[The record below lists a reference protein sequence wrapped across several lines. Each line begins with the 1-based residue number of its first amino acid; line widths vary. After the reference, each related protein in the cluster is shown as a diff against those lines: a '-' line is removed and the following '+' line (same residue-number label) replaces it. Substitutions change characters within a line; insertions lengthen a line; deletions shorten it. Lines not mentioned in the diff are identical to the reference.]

1 MQKEPTA
8 GGRALS
14 ICLGGV
20 VSRNDRRVIWITF
33 RFLEINGP
41 KLRPCK
47 HISYIP
53 NKQLKK
59 IVVFYKICTKHCSP
73 KDLI

>member
-8 GGRALS
+8 GGHALS

-33 RFLEINGP
+33 SFREINGP

-53 NKQLKK
+53 NKQL
-59 IVVFYKICTKHCSP
+59 VFYKICTKHCSP